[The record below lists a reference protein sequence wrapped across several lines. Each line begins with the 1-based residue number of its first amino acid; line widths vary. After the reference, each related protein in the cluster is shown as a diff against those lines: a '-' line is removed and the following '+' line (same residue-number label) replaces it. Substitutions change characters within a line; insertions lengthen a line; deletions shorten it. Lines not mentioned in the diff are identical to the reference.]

1 MHASRSGFRPMKTW
15 AGMLG
20 GCLLVACGAPET
32 LEPGGGE
39 SGADAPGAAQAPLT
53 QTISATY
60 DPALKTVR
68 CEGQTWNCDASR
80 TLDGRGQLGEYN
92 APNTLGG
99 TCLDGNEVSATG
111 DEWVRKVRIFT
122 LDQTPLT
129 QGRPAS
135 IEVTVSLPQLSQ
147 GNVLDLYST
156 PSVTSPAW
164 TWITSLTPAST
175 GGQSVLK
182 ATFTLPVGSGRQ
194 AIRAALRRGGT
205 ASPCTQGGSDDRD
218 DLVFTAAPAYVSG
231 SKALSVAAGLSHSLA
246 VRADGT
252 LWGWGANAN
261 HELGTGVDRYQ
272 VTKAPAQATLL
283 SNVKSVH
290 ATSDSS
296 LVLRKDGTVWG
307 WGGNS
312 AGVLGNGTTTASA
325 TPVQVV
331 GLTDVTALATGPRHV
346 LALKSN
352 GTVWAW
358 GDSSSVSLGT
368 SATTLPVRA
377 GSLTQVTAI
386 AAGRGHS
393 VVLKSDG
400 TVWTWGDGTA
410 GNLGNG
416 PSNQGSTVPIR
427 VTGLTGVSSIAAGH
441 EYSLAIRANRQLWAW
456 GMGPLGNAPVSQ
468 YAYPTQTYLWPSGNF
483 RVFAGKRHAV
493 AVETTQGTPWTWG
506 DLGTGSDCEA
516 SAVNFGA
523 LPAPVMGLTG
533 VSEASIGEFYAHA
546 LLTDGTVWGWGD
558 SMFQTGTELPGW
570 LICNPLQVALP

>member
-1 MHASRSGFRPMKTW
+1 MHARRNGFRPMKTW
-15 AGMLG
+15 AGMVG
-20 GCLLVACGAPET
+20 GFLLVACGAPEA

-39 SGADAPGAAQAPLT
+39 SGSDAPGATQAPLT
-53 QTISATY
+53 QTLYAAY
-60 DPALKTVR
+60 DPALKTAR

-80 TLDGRGQLGEYN
+80 ALDGRGQLSEYN

-99 TCLDGNEVSATG
+99 TCLDGNEVSASG

-135 IEVTVSLPQLSQ
+135 IEVTVSLPQLPQ

-182 ATFTLPVGSGRQ
+182 ATFTLPTGSGRQ
-194 AIRAALRRGGT
+194 AIRAALRRGGA
-205 ASPCTQGGSDDRD
+205 ASPCPQGGYDDRD

-252 LWGWGANAN
+252 LWGWGANTN
-261 HELGTGVDRYQ
+261 NELGTGVDRYQ

-283 SNVKSVH
+283 PNVKSVH

-368 SATTLPVRA
+368 SVTTLPVRA
-377 GSLTQVTAI
+377 
-386 AAGRGHS
+386 
-393 VVLKSDG
+393 
-400 TVWTWGDGTA
+400 
-410 GNLGNG
+410 
-416 PSNQGSTVPIR
+416 
-427 VTGLTGVSSIAAGH
+427 
-441 EYSLAIRANRQLWAW
+441 
-456 GMGPLGNAPVSQ
+456 
-468 YAYPTQTYLWPSGNF
+468 
-483 RVFAGKRHAV
+483 
-493 AVETTQGTPWTWG
+493 
-506 DLGTGSDCEA
+506 
-516 SAVNFGA
+516 
-523 LPAPVMGLTG
+523 
-533 VSEASIGEFYAHA
+533 
-546 LLTDGTVWGWGD
+546 
-558 SMFQTGTELPGW
+558 
-570 LICNPLQVALP
+570 